1 MIMEFKKG
9 DRVMVGHSL
18 DRLREAI
25 FIAHDEG
32 AIYPWVARK
41 TGKDYM
47 AYAYQYCVPI
57 HPDFPMDHPVWVWD
71 DDDPGNILP
80 RHFAEWGE
88 DGRIMCWEDGMT
100 SHSIGDRKRS
110 KVEWGNYSTE
120 KPDPK

>member
-32 AIYPWVARK
+32 SRYPWVARK
-41 TGKDYM
+41 TGKDYI

-57 HPDFPMDHPVWVWD
+57 HPDFPMDHPVWVWND
-71 DDDPGNILP
+71 CMDPIPRHFCGWSNDGNIL
-80 RHFAEWGE
+80 
-88 DGRIMCWEDGMT
+88 CWDVGHT
-100 SHSIGDRKRS
+100 SHTAYGSGRMKI
-110 KVEWGNYSTE
+110 EWDNYSTE